1 MPKRGSRRKKTK
13 THEDDTPEGA
23 KIGGEGA
30 SKANDVPRS
39 LVVRANK
46 VVSDVSDLIIELR
59 RVMSPNTAS
68 NLRERRWKR
77 LICHLLILFSNNISH
92 FC

>member
-13 THEDDTPEGA
+13 THEDGTPEGA
-23 KIGGEGA
+23 NIGGEGA

-39 LVVRANK
+39 LVIRANK
-46 VVSDVSDLIIELR
+46 VVSDVQDLILELR

-68 NLRERRWKR
+68 NLRERRCDCLINR
-77 LICHLLILFSNNISH
+77 LNILFSNNISH